1 MAGKIISLSKY
12 ASSPDSMRAK
22 KLFSVH
28 DAKRKKDFADFCEN
42 LGWLTRNYDKLR
54 KKYPDMCV
62 AVYKK
67 KVCRADKNPYRLHE
81 YIKNTYGN
89 NNSVLVS
96 FVNKDKVTYLFM
108 ALRGEMEL
116 MDNSG
121 RVTKLF
127 RS

>member
-1 MAGKIISLSKY
+1 MQAMSGKIISLSKY

-22 KLFSVH
+22 RLFSVH

-67 KVCRADKNPYRLHE
+67 NVCYADKNPYRLREH
-81 YIKNTYGN
+81 IKKIYGDD
-89 NNSVLVS
+89 NSILVS
-96 FVNKDKVTYLFM
+96 FVNKNKVSYL
-108 ALRGEMEL
+108 L
-116 MDNSG
+116 
-121 RVTKLF
+121 
-127 RS
+127 